1 MAITRSPRGFGSII
15 KMGGN
20 RRNPY
25 MVMVRIQV
33 GKKINEEKGT
43 VLPEYKILGY
53 TKTRKD
59 GILMLEQYHNNPYD
73 FANNVKFYEIYEK
86 TCNEFLVGKS
96 RSTHLAYEASF
107 KACEKLHNKVF
118 KDIKVI
124 DLQHVIDTCGKNYP
138 TLRKIKVMLNMM
150 YKYAMKYDLCGKDY
164 SEYIDILKYKDKN
177 PDKIDRL
184 PFTKEDIDVL
194 WDLSNDRWY
203 QIILM
208 LIYTGTRISEFL
220 ELKKE
225 NINLEEQWF
234 DVVKSKTESG
244 IRRVPIADC
253 ILPFFKEWYEYST
266 IDYLICTP
274 EQKKMLYR
282 NYRDA
287 YWSGILNEINMSQY
301 TPHCTRH
308 TCISL
313 LAEQKVDPT
322 TIKKIVGHSG
332 AMTLTERVYTHLDIS
347 ILIEAVNKMYKPETK

>member
-20 RRNPY
+20 RRKPY
-25 MVMVRIQV
+25 MVRIQI

-43 VLPEYKILGY
+43 VIPEYKILGY